1 MEAIMRIAA
10 IFFCVILA
18 LTLFG
23 ISGCEGEKGDPGPV
37 GPAGP
42 SVLSIVGALAV
53 GNPAAGV
60 VDVDAVVSITGAPS
74 IPDVRINE
82 HDMQPDGIWLLAGG
96 RLGYVR
102 TFSLNEADSA
112 HLVVDYTKVDSIP
125 GMAEATIYLP
135 GYFSP
140 VLSNIEVDVG
150 EDVVVEWGSSPRA
163 DAYWLYFNFD
173 YNYFDTG
180 GSFHSTN
187 VQFDT
192 VVPETT
198 FTVPGSDIF
207 PSLDEIDMTV
217 YFDGD
222 IEMRA
227 VTGSWLPGEVGN
239 ITGDGVGFF
248 VATTMARVVDVDL
261 SIQLRSSKPSLAAE
275 ENENSRDDG
284 LERMLRKF
292 EERLIR

>member
-1 MEAIMRIAA
+1 MEVIMRIAA
-10 IFFCVILA
+10 ILFCVILT
-18 LTLFG
+18 LTLLG

-42 SVLSIVGALAV
+42 SVLSVVGALAV

-82 HDMQPDGIWLLAGG
+82 YDMRPDDIWLLAGG
-96 RLGYVR
+96 RLGYAGA
-102 TFSLNEADSA
+102 FSLNEADST
-112 HLVVDYTKVDSIP
+112 HLVVDYTKVDSMP
-125 GMAEATIYLP
+125 GMAQATIYLP
-135 GYFSP
+135 GYFIP
-140 VLSNIEVDVG
+140 VLLNIEVDVG

-173 YNYFDTG
+173 YNYFDT
-180 GSFHSTN
+180 SATFHSTN

-192 VVPETT
+192 VIPGTT

-217 YFDGD
+217 FFDGD
-222 IEMRA
+222 IEIRA

-248 VATTMARVVDVDL
+248 VASTIPRVVDVDL
-261 SIQLRSSKPSLAAE
+261 SIQLAGPKANPAAE
-275 ENENSRDDG
+275 EDEDCRADG